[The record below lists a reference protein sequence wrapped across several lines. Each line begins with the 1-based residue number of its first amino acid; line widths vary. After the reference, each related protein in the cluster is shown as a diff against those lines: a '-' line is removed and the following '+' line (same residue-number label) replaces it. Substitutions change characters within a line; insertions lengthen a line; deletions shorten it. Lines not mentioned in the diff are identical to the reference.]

1 MSLANNMNKFFSI
14 AFLAIAFVSPACAEV
29 EAPPTTKITLGI
41 GGIHRVDAEV
51 AHTASERSQ
60 GLMFREKLKE
70 NEGMLFVYPQP
81 EVTGMW
87 MKNTLIPLSVAFI
100 DADGVII
107 NIEEMEPHTLDAHM
121 AKAPVKYSLEMN
133 AGWFKKRHLGPGTKI
148 KGLSKAPKP
157 E

>member
-1 MSLANNMNKFFSI
+1 MNKI
-14 AFLAIAFVSPACAEV
+14 LAAVFLAIAFVSSTVAEV
-29 EAPPTTKITLGI
+29 EAPPMMKITLGI
-41 GGIHRVDAEV
+41 GGVQHVDAEV
-51 AHTASERSQ
+51 ARTPGERSQ
-60 GLMFREKLKE
+60 GLMFRQKLKE
-70 NEGMLFVYPQP
+70 NEGMLFVYPEP

-100 DADGVII
+100 DADGVIV

-121 AKAPVKYSLEMN
+121 ATAPVKYSLEMN

-148 KGLSKAPKP
+148 KGLNKAPKP

>member
-1 MSLANNMNKFFSI
+1 MKKISTFI
-14 AFLAIAFVSPACAEV
+14 FLAMFFVPSTRAEV
-29 EAPPTTKITLGI
+29 EAPPVVKITLGI
-41 GGIHRVDAEV
+41 GGVHRVDVEV
-51 AHTASERSQ
+51 AHTVGERSQ

-100 DADGVII
+100 DADGVIV
-107 NIEEMEPHTLDAHM
+107 NIEEMLPHTLDAHM

-148 KGLSKAPKP
+148 KGLDKAPKP